1 VPPESN
7 GRRPENEL
15 SKLLNRD
22 FPADTEASGAVTDA
36 ISETLAQL
44 LVPEQ
49 KHSAFRLE
57 PPRNNSRVVGKPET
71 TERLSVGVTSPFH
84 SLTLDGGGQFSMSVN
99 AWFRQL
105 RSWKLL
111 SIDLPCPESQ
121 EFASLRARHSCKSF
135 SGLLATISPY

>member
-44 LVPEQ
+44 VPEQ
-49 KHSAFRLE
+49 KPSAFRLE
-57 PPRNNSRVVGKPET
+57 PHRNNSRVVGK
-71 TERLSVGVTSPFH
+71 
-84 SLTLDGGGQFSMSVN
+84 
-99 AWFRQL
+99 
-105 RSWKLL
+105 
-111 SIDLPCPESQ
+111 Q
-121 EFASLRARHSCKSF
+121 EVM
-135 SGLLATISPY
+135 